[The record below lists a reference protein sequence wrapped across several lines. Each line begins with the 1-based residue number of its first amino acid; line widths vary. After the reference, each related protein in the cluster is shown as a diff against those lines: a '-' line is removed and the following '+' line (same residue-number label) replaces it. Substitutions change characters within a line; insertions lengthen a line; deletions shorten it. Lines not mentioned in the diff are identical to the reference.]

1 MEEKRAHVVVLGAG
15 FGGLTFCKRFR
26 SDRADVTIIDRTN
39 HHLFQPLL
47 YQVAMGGLSAPDVAQ
62 PIRSILRDKPNLRVM
77 MDEVRDLDLSRKVVT
92 TATKTIPYNYL
103 VVALGSVTSYFNHSE
118 WEQYAPG
125 LKTLK
130 DALAIRTNI
139 LLSFEKAES
148 ATDPAE
154 QERLMTV
161 VVIGGGPTGVEL
173 AGSCAELARHA
184 LKRDFDHIDPGRAHI
199 ILIEASPMVLSHL
212 PPDLSQ
218 SAQQQL
224 QELGVQVL
232 TSTRVKNITTGCVD
246 LENGQRICADTIL
259 WAAGVK
265 AHPLTRKLERFG
277 VPLDRGGRIKVNP
290 DLSIPDFPEVFAIGD
305 IASVLNKDGSPV
317 PGVSPAA
324 MQMARHVATIV
335 EDELELGV
343 GRAARPPF
351 HYFDK
356 GTMAT
361 IGRSAAV
368 ALIRGIK
375 LHGFFAWVAW
385 LFVHLIFLIGL
396 RNKLAVLLNWGYA
409 YFAYRPGARIVTG
422 WPPQETTS
430 ARGAE
435 EKLKEATTNKD

>member
-1 MEEKRAHVVVLGAG
+1 MDVKRVHVVVLGAG

-47 YQVAMGGLSAPDVAQ
+47 YQVAMAGLSAPDVAQ
-62 PIRSILRDKPNLRVM
+62 PIRSILRNRPNLRVLL
-77 MDEVRDLDLSRKVVT
+77 DEVHDIDLGTKVIST
-92 TATKTIPYNYL
+92 PTKTISYDYMVL
-103 VVALGSVTSYFNHSE
+103 ALGGVTSYFNHPE

-148 ATDPAE
+148 TTDPAE

-173 AGSCAELARHA
+173 AGACAELARHV
-184 LKRDFDHIDPGRAHI
+184 LKRDFDHIDPARARVI
-199 ILIEASPMVLSHL
+199 VIEASPVVLSNL
-212 PPDLSQ
+212 PPDLSE
-218 SAQQQL
+218 SAQRQL
-224 QELGVQVL
+224 QDIGVQVL
-232 TSTRVKNITTGCVD
+232 TSTRVKNITPGCVD

-265 AHPLTRKLERFG
+265 SHPITSKLERFG

-290 DLSIPDFPEVFAIGD
+290 DLSIPEFPETFAIGD
-305 IASVLNKDGSPV
+305 IASLLQKDGTPV

-343 GRAARPPF
+343 GRAARPAF

-368 ALIRGIK
+368 AIIRGLK
-375 LHGFFAWVAW
+375 LHGFLAWVAW
-385 LFVHLIFLIGL
+385 LFIHLIFLVGL
-396 RNKLAVLLNWGYA
+396 RNKLAVLLNWAYA

-422 WPPQETTS
+422 YPPPETTS
-430 ARGAE
+430 AREAE
-435 EKLKEATTNKD
+435 KQ